1 MAWFSIPGSTG
12 RWIWL
17 LCCWLRGDCCISFL
31 TASAMQMKMK
41 TMTNTR
47 MMVPWVPPKML
58 SLLALRWLSLVVL
71 SSNIVFGKKRLFLTH
86 KLQNVHLIEITAD
99 NEEMKKICPLI
110 TMIRGEVAIASVL
123 IALVL
128 PSSNSATSLRFLL
141 VLGQAFVQGRLVS
154 PGSQNNTEHSNLMAL
169 FLLPKN
175 WNTKISKW
183 HLSCNRLTMVVVF
196 STAHLKRGI
205 NYTKLWLE
213 HLQRAIWH

>member
-110 TMIRGEVAIASVL
+110 LPIVAISLSKKSRRKLQEGRHFFGPWWCVCLAKTKLTL
-123 IALVL
+123 IQNNDKRWSCDCL
-128 PSSNSATSLRFLL
+128 SSN
-141 VLGQAFVQGRLVS
+141 
-154 PGSQNNTEHSNLMAL
+154 
-169 FLLPKN
+169 
-175 WNTKISKW
+175 
-183 HLSCNRLTMVVVF
+183 CF
-196 STAHLKRGI
+196 SFTI
-205 NYTKLWLE
+205 I
-213 HLQRAIWH
+213 Q